1 MKKIQMSR
9 PTPTAGDT
17 TQPTRKRGF
26 NYWSCCHCRLVG
38 GSYLTRFPSLAEQG
52 ASKKQGPGTWTCPGL
67 PRTPWRWWRQ
77 RNEKRPLP
85 LPLRDRTNPNQPATS
100 SGSGSLLTEGC
111 CRGCCRWVVGRSRSA
126 SGSVSGSGSVV
137 QLRRYL
143 IKIDFYYWSCC
154 HCRSVPSHKG
164 RGAEAAVPPAP
175 APRSR
180 SQVWALLKA
189 LFLKLP
195 DAHLQTDLDRR
206 SVGLD
211 LLATCGF

>member
-38 GSYLTRFPSLAEQG
+38 GSYLTGFPSLAEQG

-100 SGSGSLLTEGC
+100 SGSGSL
-111 CRGCCRWVVGRSRSA
+111 RAAVQAVVGGSESERERLSERLRLSGTTEEVLNKNRFLLLELLPLPV
-126 SGSVSGSGSVV
+126 GSV
-137 QLRRYL
+137 
-143 IKIDFYYWSCC
+143 
-154 HCRSVPSHKG
+154 P
-164 RGAEAAVPPAP
+164 
-175 APRSR
+175 
-180 SQVWALLKA
+180 
-189 LFLKLP
+189 
-195 DAHLQTDLDRR
+195 
-206 SVGLD
+206 
-211 LLATCGF
+211 